1 MYLKSDK
8 TEGHLLSEHM
18 NILGRNI
25 ILAPKGV
32 LLYSGYIIILFSII
46 GFGYISS
53 KILSSRLSVG
63 ELGLNGILFMTILS
77 YLTNFLI
84 THNYVHNSIFLII
97 EYGDKI

>member
-1 MYLKSDK
+1 MVNLP
-8 TEGHLLSEHM
+8 
-18 NILGRNI
+18 I
-25 ILAPKGV
+25 
-32 LLYSGYIIILFSII
+32 LYSGYIIILFSII

-97 EYGDKI
+97 GLLGFFFSIKKKII

>member
-1 MYLKSDK
+1 MVNLP
-8 TEGHLLSEHM
+8 
-18 NILGRNI
+18 I
-25 ILAPKGV
+25 
-32 LLYSGYIIILFSII
+32 LYSGYIIILFSII

-97 EYGDKI
+97 GLLGFFFLLKKNYLGKK